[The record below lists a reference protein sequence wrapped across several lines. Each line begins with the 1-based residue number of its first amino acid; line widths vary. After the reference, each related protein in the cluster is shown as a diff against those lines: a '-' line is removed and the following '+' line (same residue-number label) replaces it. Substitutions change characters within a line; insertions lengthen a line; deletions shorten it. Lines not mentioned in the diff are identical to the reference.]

1 MSLQENLEA
10 EEDGDGDVHILI
22 ELTCRQLGHVRQA
35 LEVLKIFIIFRDNGE
50 CIHK

>member
-1 MSLQENLEA
+1 MSHEENLEA

-22 ELTCRQLGHVRQA
+22 ELACLQLGDVRQT
-35 LEVLKIFIIFRDNGE
+35 LEVLKIFMIFRDNGE